1 VEPREEF
8 SDVLGSS
15 GSRLDRPVARN
26 VPSPPKMTEAR
37 NTKIYDVCQSWDGAR
52 GYSFEN
58 KFEPEFLRGLGKFN
72 DGFVTAAMHLQGVG
86 PGSVPPTTQAQLAVT
101 ADHVN
106 RPSL

>member
-1 VEPREEF
+1 MEPREEF

-37 NTKIYDVCQSWDGAR
+37 NTKIYDVCQPWDGAR

-58 KFEPEFLRGLGKFN
+58 KFEPEFMRGLGKIS
-72 DGFVTAAMHLQGVG
+72 DSFVTAAMHLQGVG
-86 PGSVPPTTQAQLAVT
+86 PGSVPQQRKPNLLSQSTT
-101 ADHVN
+101 
-106 RPSL
+106 

>member
-1 VEPREEF
+1 MEPREEF

-37 NTKIYDVCQSWDGAR
+37 NTKIYDCSQPWDGAR

-58 KFEPEFLRGLGKFN
+58 KFEPEFMRGLGKIS
-72 DGFVTAAMHLQGVG
+72 DSFVT
-86 PGSVPPTTQAQLAVT
+86 GSRRRCTCRALAPDPFPQQRKPNLLSQSTT
-101 ADHVN
+101 
-106 RPSL
+106 